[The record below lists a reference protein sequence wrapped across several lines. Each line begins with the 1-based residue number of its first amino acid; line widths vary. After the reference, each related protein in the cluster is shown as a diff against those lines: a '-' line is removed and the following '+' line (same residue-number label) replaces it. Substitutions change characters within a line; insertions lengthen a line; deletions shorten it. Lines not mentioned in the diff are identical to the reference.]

1 MITMFET
8 YKAFRKVVKIQARK
22 TELIKVQNALNKL
35 EKINR
40 KNEEKIQEKIVSLEK
55 EIESLTNIPRP
66 TRKQGVKV
74 EEQTEQIFSGNSQT
88 KEENPF
94 FAKMQEKMNKE
105 KVMQKSV
112 TLFISKEATKK
123 NRLAI
128 LNAYKKY
135 NVGVSIVASRGKD
148 NYIRP
153 TEKANSDKFNEV
165 TKTLEQKLNGYGVKI
180 TGFERIYNQGGKTL

>member
-1 MITMFET
+1 MFDT
-8 YKAFRKVVKIQARK
+8 YKAFRKLVKIQQK
-22 TELIKVQNALNKL
+22 QTELNKKQNELSKL

-40 KNEEKIQEKIVSLEK
+40 KNEEKIQEKIISLEK
-55 EIESLTNIPRP
+55 EIESLTGTPRP
-66 TRKQGVKV
+66 TRKQGVKI
-74 EEQTEQIFSGNSQT
+74 EEKTQQIFSGNSQT
-88 KEENPF
+88 KEENPL

-112 TLFISKEATKK
+112 TLFISKEATRK